1 MRLARIR
8 TNDPEAAEYLSA
20 QLAASGYQLEFVKED
35 EIVVGDAD
43 LEISASRM
51 EVEHALAVARRQ
63 AEELGCDITVLPG
76 TFPVEEVGSATEE
89 VQQISSGP
97 AALEAEQVEL
107 FPQEPELEMPRFI
120 AKGSNDH
127 LNAEVSPYAR
137 GAEFDDEPSRTGALL
152 NKTADAIA
160 GGVQSLVKT
169 SSKLAQS
176 AGDWSRSRFDEFRRR
191 QEESRRE
198 RAIMMERLRQQE
210 AQRKQADA
218 ARLEAQRARENEERS
233 AMQEAELLRRQ
244 NEALRLREREEHLA
258 REREQQLAR
267 QRAEQLARE
276 HEAQVFA
283 EQQTVKSEQ
292 VLEPAPDKSQ
302 PIVWDSPVV
311 PPPPIFQTNSTPDI
325 LFTSSKP
332 HSHSSTQRFRE
343 RTFRRAGLAAA
354 AVAGILVAVFGVA
367 SIRQPAQ
374 PLSNS
379 ILERSSQVEQS
390 VPFGPAKTV
399 APITQPNPLRVV
411 KGRKAVQ
418 KAPAKTKR
426 TAKKKTRQSAVEAKA
441 KKKPRPSAEQE
452 VVVRHFNRSHTEQA
466 KAKSENGVKII
477 SDLE

>member
-1 MRLARIR
+1 
-8 TNDPEAAEYLSA
+8 
-20 QLAASGYQLEFVKED
+20 V
-35 EIVVGDAD
+35 
-43 LEISASRM
+43 
-51 EVEHALAVARRQ
+51 
-63 AEELGCDITVLPG
+63 
-76 TFPVEEVGSATEE
+76 
-89 VQQISSGP
+89 
-97 AALEAEQVEL
+97 LEAEQVEL
-107 FPQEPELEMPRFI
+107 FPQEPEFEMPRFI
-120 AKGSNDH
+120 TKGSNDH

-160 GGVQSLVKT
+160 GGLQSLVKS
-169 SSKLAQS
+169 SSKLAQG
-176 AGDWSRSRFDEFRRR
+176 AGDWSRCRLDEFKRR
-191 QEESRRE
+191 QQESRRE

-218 ARLEAQRARENEERS
+218 VRLEAQRLRENEERS
-233 AMQEAELLRRQ
+233 AMEEAELLRHQ
-244 NEALRLREREEHLA
+244 NEARRLREREEA

-267 QRAEQLARE
+267 QRQEQLARE
-276 HEAQVFA
+276 QEAQAFA
-283 EQQTVKSEQ
+283 EQQTIKSEQ
-292 VLEPAPDKSQ
+292 ALEPKPDKSQ
-302 PIVWDSPVV
+302 PTVWDTPVV
-311 PPPPIFQTNSTPDI
+311 PPAPIFQPNTGPD
-325 LFTSSKP
+325 LPFTSPEP
-332 HSHSSTQRFRE
+332 HTHLAAERLRE

-354 AVAGILVAVFGVA
+354 AVAGIVVAVFGVA

-399 APITQPNPLRVV
+399 APITQPSPLRVV

-426 TAKKKTRQSAVEAKA
+426 TAKKKSRQSAVEAKA
-441 KKKPRPSAEQE
+441 KKKPRPSPEQE

-477 SDLE
+477 SDLD